1 MQTKIYNA
9 YRFTHKNGS
18 NEDINALDLV
28 QALENM
34 ETPETESRVI
44 QAILVKE
51 NVKTLVADT
60 PAEITFTSVVAQG
73 GTGSI
78 ATPSQ
83 GTVHVGDKINLKAI
97 PSRNYTFVN
106 WKMNGDVVG
115 EIDSL
120 LYTIPELSEGVT
132 SIVFTATFKLAD
144 ISWTATVS
152 PTGAGSAGC
161 VAFPTSG
168 TVSANGS
175 LSLIAVTEEGYT
187 FDHWERNG
195 ESIGTNKI
203 LSTTVEPLAD
213 SETSCVY
220 NAVFTAN

>member
-18 NEDINALDLV
+18 IEDINALDLV

-60 PAEITFTSVVAQG
+60 PTEITFTSVVAQG

-106 WKMNGDVVG
+106 WKMNGEVVG

-144 ISWTATVS
+144 ISWTAIVS

-161 VAFPTSG
+161 VAFPTGG

-220 NAVFTAN
+220 NAVFIAI